1 MTLKIAHL
9 GPTGTYAEA
18 AAIAYTKLKTSG
30 ADFHLQP
37 YPNIAQT
44 LQAVA
49 DQDVELAIVPV
60 ENSIEG
66 SVTMTLDTIW
76 QIPATIYIQQALIL
90 PISHALISVATDL
103 SQIEMVY
110 SHPQALSQCQEW
122 LQQHLPQAA
131 RISSNSTTAALT
143 TLSTLPHAA
152 AISSVR
158 AANLYN
164 LPALVHPINDYADN
178 QTKFWVISLQPTSIV
193 DAGLRVREAFP
204 FAQRLAEKEIPEVCN
219 PTSAHRSSGIESDSG
234 SQPGGS
240 LPDYARQDKTD
251 GKPFGSCTSVAFSL
265 RSNAPGGLMTAL
277 GFFAHRGLNLSRIES
292 RPSKRSLG
300 DYLFFIDI
308 ETDLDYR
315 ELKSALADLDAYAET
330 VKNFGSYETMIID
343 PT

>member
-18 AAIAYTKLKTSG
+18 AAIAYTQIKISG
-30 ADFHLQP
+30 TDFYLEP
-37 YPNIAQT
+37 YPSIAQT

-49 DQDVELAIVPV
+49 ERQVELAIVPA

-76 QIPATIYIQQALIL
+76 QLTAPTIYIQQALIL

-103 SQIEMVY
+103 SQIELVY

-131 RISSNSTTAALT
+131 RISSNSTTAALK

-158 AANLYN
+158 AADLYD
-164 LPALVHPINDYADN
+164 LPTLVHPINDYADN
-178 QTKFWVISLQPTSIV
+178 QTKFWVISLQPT
-193 DAGLRVREAFP
+193 
-204 FAQRLAEKEIPEVCN
+204 EI
-219 PTSAHRSSGIESDSG
+219 
-234 SQPGGS
+234 
-240 LPDYARQDKTD
+240 
-251 GKPFGSCTSVAFSL
+251 GSCTSVAFSL
-265 RSNAPGGLMTAL
+265 KSNAPGGLMTAL
-277 GFFAHRGLNLSRIES
+277 GFFANRGLNLSRIES

-308 ETDLDYR
+308 ETDRDDR
-315 ELKSALADLDAYAET
+315 GLKSALADLDAYAET
-330 VKNFGSYETMIID
+330 VKNFGSFETIVIGSPANMG
-343 PT
+343 

>member
-1 MTLKIAHL
+1 MTLNIAHL

-18 AAIAYTKLKTSG
+18 AALAYTKLKTSST
-30 ADFHLQP
+30 DFHLHP
-37 YPNIAQT
+37 YANIAQT

-49 DQDVELAIVPV
+49 DRVVELAIVPV

-76 QIPATIYIQQALIL
+76 QLAEPIQIQQALIL
-90 PISHALISVATDL
+90 PISHALISIATEL
-103 SQIEMVY
+103 SQIETVY
-110 SHPQALSQCQEW
+110 SHPQALSQCQDW

-158 AANLYN
+158 AANLYD
-164 LPALVHPINDYADN
+164 LPTLAHPINDYPDN
-178 QTKFWVISLQPTSIV
+178 QTKFWVISLDPTSI
-193 DAGLRVREAFP
+193 
-204 FAQRLAEKEIPEVCN
+204 
-219 PTSAHRSSGIESDSG
+219 
-234 SQPGGS
+234 
-240 LPDYARQDKTD
+240 
-251 GKPFGSCTSVAFSL
+251 GSCTSVAFSL
-265 RSNAPGGLMTAL
+265 RSNTPGGLMTAL
-277 GFFAHRGLNLSRIES
+277 GFFANRGLNLSRIES

-315 ELKSALADLDAYAET
+315 ELKSALADLDLYAET
-330 VKNFGSYETMIID
+330 VKNFGTYQTITID
-343 PT
+343 RT

>member
-18 AAIAYTKLKTSG
+18 AAIAYTKIKTSG
-30 ADFHLQP
+30 ADFQLQP
-37 YPNIAQT
+37 YANIAQT

-49 DQDVELAIVPV
+49 EQEVELAIVPV

-76 QIPATIYIQQALIL
+76 QLAAPIHIQQALIL

-103 SQIEMVY
+103 SQIELVY
-110 SHPQALSQCQEW
+110 SHPQALSQCQDW

-158 AANLYN
+158 AANLYD
-164 LPALVHPINDYADN
+164 LPTLVHPINDYADN
-178 QTKFWVISLQPTSIV
+178 QTKFWVISLEPTSI
-193 DAGLRVREAFP
+193 
-204 FAQRLAEKEIPEVCN
+204 
-219 PTSAHRSSGIESDSG
+219 
-234 SQPGGS
+234 
-240 LPDYARQDKTD
+240 
-251 GKPFGSCTSVAFSL
+251 GSCTSVAFSL

-277 GFFAHRGLNLSRIES
+277 GFFANRGLNLSRIES

-330 VKNFGSYETMIID
+330 VKNFGSYETMIINS
-343 PT
+343 T